1 MSIMIDMARNVRL
14 WTPSYAA
21 PTVGGKGVLCVG
33 GRGEGGRGEGGRGGE
48 RYTIV
53 EGYQL
58 TIKRSNDPENTSCS

>member
-1 MSIMIDMARNVRL
+1 MNSRIGSWASIMIDMARNVRL

-33 GRGEGGRGEGGRGGE
+33 GEGGE

-58 TIKRSNDPENTSCS
+58 TIKRSNDPENTGCS